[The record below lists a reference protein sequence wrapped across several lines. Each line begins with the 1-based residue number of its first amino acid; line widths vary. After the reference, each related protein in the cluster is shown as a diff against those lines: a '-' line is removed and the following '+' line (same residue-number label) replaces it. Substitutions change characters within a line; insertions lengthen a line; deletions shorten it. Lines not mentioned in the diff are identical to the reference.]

1 MKKAPKTI
9 TGRLDRA
16 ARIAAS
22 ATADVASE
30 SVKFAG
36 ATLIASAAVP
46 PVAPVAVGLYLLCL
60 PGEILKATERA
71 TRKIDN
77 E

>member
-1 MKKAPKTI
+1 MKTI
-9 TGRLDRA
+9 VGELNRTA
-16 ARIAAS
+16 KIAAL
-22 ATADVASE
+22 ATADVVSE

-60 PGEILKATERA
+60 PGEILKATDRA
-71 TRKIDN
+71 SRKVDKA
-77 E
+77 